1 MNKKAKHFKLVSGVY
16 KHAELEK
23 LFGSKMAVKRAA
35 QAGVI
40 EKITSSFYVTPEV
53 PLNQVFPLVIK
64 KFYQGAVISK
74 RTLLYHYKLTKAQ
87 PSVID
92 IDVATDSILRNG
104 TELIRIYR
112 TNKIFSTHTLSISSV
127 RLKCYSVERALF
139 EVLHFEKKPNHLAS
153 EVIHN
158 YLANHKYEPATIL
171 KIAQKFGK
179 RGLEL
184 ANLIQVSAGNKFR
197 KAKTIPK

>member
-1 MNKKAKHFKLVSGVY
+1 MKKKTKNIKLLSGVY

-23 LFGSKMAVKRAA
+23 IFGSKMAAKRAVE
-35 QAGVI
+35 AGTI
-40 EKITSSFYVTPEV
+40 EKISRAFYATPDVSS
-53 PLNQVFPLVIK
+53 NQTFFSVVK

-74 RTLLYHYKLTKAQ
+74 RTLLYHYKLTTDQ

-92 IDVATDSILRNG
+92 IDVNTASKLRNS
-104 TELIRIYR
+104 TDLISVHR
-112 TNKIFSTHTLSISSV
+112 TNKIFSTTKLEINSV
-127 RLKCYSVERALF
+127 KLKCYSVERTLF
-139 EVLHFEKKPNHLAS
+139 EVLHFEKKPGQLTS

-158 YLANHKYEPATIL
+158 YLANHKYEPAVIH

-184 ANLIQVSAGNKFR
+184 AGLIQILAGNKFR
-197 KAKTIPK
+197 VAK